1 VGVATQTSAPGRLAV
16 KRATIASVDISPVS
30 LDDVGEVVAIER
42 RAFSDP
48 WSVQSFREA
57 LSHPAVFFVC
67 ARKAADRRSSVGEVA
82 GYVVAWF
89 VADEGEIANL
99 AVDPSGWGTG
109 VGQALLDAALAEG
122 RRRGTTAVYLEVR
135 DSNERAR
142 KLYHSRQFE
151 EVGRRRSYYQH
162 PVEDAIVL
170 RRMLKQSD
178 V

>member
-1 VGVATQTSAPGRLAV
+1 M
-16 KRATIASVDISPVS
+16 SVVISPATVG
-30 LDDVGEVVAIER
+30 DVPAILGIER

-48 WSVQSFREA
+48 WSARSFREA
-57 LSHPAVFFVC
+57 LEHPSVFFVC
-67 ARKAADRRSSVGEVA
+67 ARKRRRSRSAAGEVS

-109 VGQALLDAALAEG
+109 IGQALLDAALTEG
-122 RRRGTTAVYLEVR
+122 ERRGASAVYLEVR

-142 KLYHSRQFE
+142 RLYRSRRFE
-151 EVGRRRSYYQH
+151 EVGRRRGYYQR

-170 RRMLKQSD
+170 RRMLKHVD

>member
-1 VGVATQTSAPGRLAV
+1 MKVAISA
-16 KRATIASVDISPVS
+16 ATDADIPAI
-30 LDDVGEVVAIER
+30 VAIEG

-48 WSVQSFREA
+48 WSARSFREA
-57 LSHPAVFFVC
+57 LEHPAVFFAC
-67 ARKAADRRSSVGEVA
+67 ARATDGRSSEGEVA

-109 VGQALLDAALAEG
+109 IGQALLDAALEEG
-122 RRRGTTAVYLEVR
+122 MRRETAAVYLEVR

-142 KLYHSRQFE
+142 RLYHSREFE
-151 EVGRRRSYYQH
+151 QVGRRREYYQR

-170 RRMLKQSD
+170 RRVLKA
-178 V
+178 